1 MIQSE
6 SAVPANVWRS
16 LWAMVAGFFMILV
29 DSTIVTVA
37 TPTIMTELEADVTS
51 VVWVS
56 SAYLLAYAVPL
67 LITGRLGDRFGPKR
81 IYLLGLIIFTVASLA
96 CGLTGSVELLI
107 GARVVQG
114 LGASLMTPQT
124 MAVITRLFPPHQR
137 GKAMAIWGAT
147 AGLAMLVGPLLGGL
161 LIGLLGWEWIFFINV
176 PIGMAGYIAAA
187 RLVPH
192 LEQHRHRFD
201 WLGVVLSG
209 GGLFCI
215 VFALQE
221 ATTHA
226 WGTIYGPISVA
237 SLLVVGAVLLGA
249 FVVWQRL
256 TPGEPLMPLT
266 LFKDR
271 NFSVANLAIALV
283 GLTTVATPYPLMM
296 WAQQARGLSPL
307 AAALMNAPAAVV
319 TVLMS
324 NWSGRLVNRVHPR
337 YLSVTGGLVWAGSL
351 LATGHFLDMTTPVW
365 VPIATM
371 TFTGLASSLVFSP
384 LSAAATANLPPQRA
398 GAGSGVYNATRQV
411 GSVLGSALIAT
422 VMSALLLGQAG
433 VTPEHDD
440 VIPEAAP
447 AGIAAAMSGALLL
460 PAAAIFLVSVVA
472 CALERP
478 QHQRMA
484 KASAPER

>member
-37 TPTIMTELEADVTS
+37 TPTIMIKLEADVTS

-337 YLSVTGGLVWAGSL
+337 YLSVTGGLV
-351 LATGHFLDMTTPVW
+351 
-365 VPIATM
+365 
-371 TFTGLASSLVFSP
+371 
-384 LSAAATANLPPQRA
+384 
-398 GAGSGVYNATRQV
+398 
-411 GSVLGSALIAT
+411 
-422 VMSALLLGQAG
+422 
-433 VTPEHDD
+433 
-440 VIPEAAP
+440 
-447 AGIAAAMSGALLL
+447 
-460 PAAAIFLVSVVA
+460 
-472 CALERP
+472 
-478 QHQRMA
+478 
-484 KASAPER
+484 